1 MDRTDGMKARQC
13 LALGMLLTLPMG
25 ARAWGES
32 DLKPNMATLANQIQK
47 ETEKYG
53 NAIMMGEFT
62 GPPGLASS
70 GGPGIAQSLKAELE
84 SLGVAVTRTAQIAVK
99 GEYRIATDE
108 ISKKTAMAIIARL
121 TDRNGKDLLELRPLG
136 VFDLAT
142 IAGVTGVT
150 MVAPVNKT
158 LKEREAAVD
167 QALSKIQRPA
177 KNGTLI
183 QASDHSLYG
192 VEIMVGP
199 DPGAAPPDL
208 RNYRPRAASIEED
221 NLAFVNIARGDVYAV
236 RIINNSKFDA
246 AATVTIDGLN
256 MFAFSANTAYEFVVV
271 PAGCDGVVVGWHR
284 NNEVSDAFQVSE
296 YSKSAAFKQ
305 MPNSSSI
312 GTIHVSFKAAWAKG
326 TPAPEDEF
334 PPGGPRARDANATA
348 RGAEVRAQYTEVVR
362 EYGKLRE
369 AVSVRYNKEV
379 EPADL
384 PAERKAGR

>member
-1 MDRTDGMKARQC
+1 MAK
-13 LALGMLLTLPMG
+13 LA
-25 ARAWGES
+25 
-32 DLKPNMATLANQIQK
+32 KQIQK
-47 ETEKYG
+47 ETVKYG

-70 GGPGIAQSLKAELE
+70 GGPGIAQSLKAQLE
-84 SLGVAVTRTAQIAVK
+84 NLGVAVTRRAQIAVK
-99 GEYRIATDE
+99 GEYRIATDAE
-108 ISKKTAMAIIARL
+108 SNKTAMAIVARL
-121 TDRNGKDLLELRPLG
+121 TDRTGKELLELRPLG

-142 IAGVTGVT
+142 IAGVTGVS

-158 LKEREAAVD
+158 LEEREAAVD
-167 QALSKIQRPA
+167 QALLTIQRPA
-177 KNGTLI
+177 KKGTLI

-192 VEIMVGP
+192 VEILVGP

-208 RNYRPRAASIEED
+208 RKYRPRAANIGRD
-221 NLAFVNIARGDVYAV
+221 NLAFLTIARGEVYAV
-236 RIINNSKFDA
+236 RIVNNSKFDA

-256 MFAFSANTAYEFVVV
+256 MFAFSENSSYEFVVV
-271 PAGCDGVVVGWHR
+271 PAGSDGVIVGWHR

-312 GTIHVSFKAAWAKG
+312 GTIHVSFKAAWARD
-326 TPAPEDEF
+326 TPPPEDEF
-334 PPGGPRARDANATA
+334 PPGGAQPRDANATA
-348 RGAEVRAQYTEVVR
+348 RGAEVKAKYTEVVR

-384 PAERKAGR
+384 PP